1 MKLIAPARSLPQ
13 VKRGYALIM
22 VMILS
27 AASLTVLSAALNWTA
42 NLAQQSN
49 RGLQFSSASAA
60 AEAAVERVAG
70 RMTVDFF
77 EGGEGEVVDQL
88 STYRRMVPTANEN
101 KVWADYQFLN
111 LSDTKSRISVNQV
124 ASWNY
129 RPVPGK
135 YDGLSGY
142 SRVYEIGC
150 QARLL
155 TMEASRVVAVRQE
168 LALVDIPLC
177 SYGVLYFMDLEI
189 CPSAAMTFNGPVHAN
204 GNIYIE
210 PQTEVVFQ
218 KNLSATG
225 QILPVSHPLDP
236 VSRKPGKITYRGE
249 ADGGVNTL
257 SLPLGTNNAPD
268 VLRAMVEVPPTSE
281 SPTSALGS
289 QRFYNQAQLVILIYS
304 DRVVATSGL
313 YNKFQTKVTY
323 LESNGILDVS
333 REMFDKRQNRDVLL
347 AQIDVAKLVANYNS
361 LSWTLGRSPRII
373 YVADMRTADS
383 KQFPAVRLV
392 NGQSLPDGGITI
404 ATPNPL
410 YVVGNYNVLSGY
422 EGSTN
427 TNYSRPAALIA
438 DAVTVLSSN
447 WEDGNDWKSI
457 KHRMAEDVTV
467 NAAVLAGIVPTRK
480 GYYSGG
486 VENFFRHLE
495 DWSGATFTFNGSMVA
510 LFDSRVATAP
520 WGATADIYEPPKRR
534 AWAYDYNLQDEDR
547 LPHGMPFLRGCIRGQ
562 QSVKLGDGTSKKL

>member
-1 MKLIAPARSLPQ
+1 MKFTSPSGSLQ
-13 VKRGYALIM
+13 RVRRGYALIM

-70 RMTVDFF
+70 RMTADYF
-77 EGGEGEVVDQL
+77 EGGDAQVSSQV
-88 STYRRMVPTANEN
+88 STYRKLVPTANEN

-124 ASWNY
+124 SSWNY

-135 YDGLSGY
+135 YAGLRGY

-155 TMEASRVVAVRQE
+155 TVEASRVVAVRQE

-177 SYGVLYFMDLEI
+177 NYAVFYFMDMEV

-225 QILPVSHPLDP
+225 QILPCSHPLDP
-236 VSRKPGKITYRGE
+236 VSRKPGRISYRGE
-249 ADGGVNTL
+249 ADGGVSTL
-257 SLPLGTNNAPD
+257 SLPLGTNNAAN
-268 VLRAMVEVPPTSE
+268 VLRTMVEVPPTSE
-281 SPTSALGS
+281 STTSAVGS
-289 QRFYNQAQLVILIYS
+289 QRFYNQAELVILTYS
-304 DRVVATSGL
+304 DRVVVTSGL
-313 YNKFQTKVTY
+313 YNKFKTKVTY
-323 LESNGILDVS
+323 LESSGIVNFGK
-333 REMFDKRQNRDVLL
+333 EMFDKRQNRDVLL
-347 AQIDVAKLVANYNS
+347 TEIDVAKLVANYNS

-373 YVADMRTADS
+373 YVADLRTADS

-392 NGQSLPDGGITI
+392 NGQSLPSGGITI

-427 TNYSRPAALIA
+427 TNYSQPAALIA

-447 WEDGNDWKSI
+447 WEDGNDGKSI

-495 DWSGATFTFNGSMVA
+495 DWSEATFTFNGSMVA

-534 AWAYDYNLQDEDR
+534 AWTYDYNLQDEDR
-547 LPHGMPFLRGCIRGQ
+547 LPYGMPSLRVCLRGQ
-562 QSVKLGDGTSKKL
+562 QNVKLGDSTSKKL